1 MNKQR
6 SVTRREA
13 MVVLAAAVGI
23 LALTCVPY
31 LVAAQP
37 GYAGPGLHFAGFIW
51 GVDDG
56 NVYLSQIR
64 QYSEGRLFAYDQF
77 TTLPQTPRYLNLLWL
92 TLGQLH
98 RLTGW
103 PLVTLYHL
111 GRVVGGVLLLY
122 AIYLLAAEMGL
133 ARRGRV
139 LAFLLAA
146 FSSGLGWIVY
156 LAVVSGHLSQD
167 QGAALSPVDIAAGW
181 QAMPEAL
188 VPLTLLLNPLFA
200 AGIALMTATF
210 LWGLRAGRQAGLGAA
225 AMCGVCLLLLGNVHT
240 YDVLTVCPLLGLWF
254 LLLAIRRQLTW
265 ASAAGRYALILAL
278 GLPTTLWQYLLLR
291 SDPTWAA
298 KAATP
303 TPSPAVTGYLLGYG
317 LVLGAA
323 ILGIFLLCRTSC
335 RTAGVEKETPERL
348 SPLARPHDAS
358 PGTLAPIYLAV
369 LWLVLGLLA
378 VYAPLAF
385 QRKLV
390 EGLHVPICLL
400 AAVALTG
407 WAQRLTR
414 SSFTLLALG
423 AIVVT
428 LPSNVYFASDCLLHM
443 RANNRDLVWALLPPA
458 YVTEDERAALAWL
471 GEHTS
476 ESDVV
481 MCSSLMGNHVPAAAP
496 CRVIAGHWGETVN
509 FRRLLAQVTRFYN
522 PALPAELR
530 WGLLRY
536 LGATLVIYGPEERLL
551 QGLPLNSTSDELD
564 PARALPHLTPAFQQG
579 TVTIYTTRQLP
590 GSSKELLLAPRRQ

>member
-13 MVVLAAAVGI
+13 VVVLAAAVGI

-167 QGAALSPVDIAAGW
+167 QGAALSPVDIAAGG

-200 AGIALMTATF
+200 AGIALA
-210 LWGLRAGRQAGLGAA
+210 
-225 AMCGVCLLLLGNVHT
+225 
-240 YDVLTVCPLLGLWF
+240 
-254 LLLAIRRQLTW
+254 
-265 ASAAGRYALILAL
+265 
-278 GLPTTLWQYLLLR
+278 
-291 SDPTWAA
+291 DP
-298 KAATP
+298 
-303 TPSPAVTGYLLGYG
+303 
-317 LVLGAA
+317 
-323 ILGIFLLCRTSC
+323 
-335 RTAGVEKETPERL
+335 
-348 SPLARPHDAS
+348 
-358 PGTLAPIYLAV
+358 
-369 LWLVLGLLA
+369 
-378 VYAPLAF
+378 
-385 QRKLV
+385 
-390 EGLHVPICLL
+390 
-400 AAVALTG
+400 
-407 WAQRLTR
+407 
-414 SSFTLLALG
+414 
-423 AIVVT
+423 
-428 LPSNVYFASDCLLHM
+428 
-443 RANNRDLVWALLPPA
+443 
-458 YVTEDERAALAWL
+458 
-471 GEHTS
+471 
-476 ESDVV
+476 
-481 MCSSLMGNHVPAAAP
+481 PAAAAVRGAGRRRHGP
-496 CRVIAGHWGETVN
+496 RVREREDAAGSGGEAAAASRLPWYARRSRLRCRAGKRLIVGSINEQPKAEVGE
-509 FRRLLAQVTRFYN
+509 
-522 PALPAELR
+522 
-530 WGLLRY
+530 
-536 LGATLVIYGPEERLL
+536 I
-551 QGLPLNSTSDELD
+551 
-564 PARALPHLTPAFQQG
+564 
-579 TVTIYTTRQLP
+579 
-590 GSSKELLLAPRRQ
+590 